1 MRTGPPSE
9 VENRPFSVY
18 PLFQCIYDNPSMA
31 SETVMNM
38 VSCPMELGYRVRGRT
53 EREVRI
59 YVWELVS
66 VLAYT

>member
-1 MRTGPPSE
+1 
-9 VENRPFSVY
+9 
-18 PLFQCIYDNPSMA
+18 
-31 SETVMNM
+31 MNM